1 MKNPYIKWAVIIL
14 AVILVIVVLYLV
26 FKPAAQVQPGPYGP
40 PAPAPNPTANILGQL
55 LNNIGPFLGKLFGKK
70 NDLAAYCAAHP
81 EDITQCNSTT
91 DCYNG
96 CRSSMPGYDCNG
108 NISAYC

>member
-1 MKNPYIKWAVIIL
+1 MKNPYVKWAVIIL
-14 AVILVIVVLYLV
+14 IVILVIVILYLV
-26 FKPAAQVQPGPYGP
+26 FKPSTQVQSPTNPPVPG
-40 PAPAPNPTANILGQL
+40 PNPTANILGQL

-108 NISAYC
+108 NLSSYC